1 MRRGDVYLCDFG
13 DPIGHEQG
21 YRRPAV
27 IVSADA
33 FSATGLAIV
42 LPVTRSRRGY
52 ATHVELEGTLPV
64 TSYVQ
69 CEQIRLVSTERFVKH
84 VAVVDEVD
92 MMRIQKVL
100 RLLLEL

>member
-1 MRRGDVYLCDFG
+1 MRGDIHLCDFG

-27 IVSADA
+27 TVSSDG

-42 LPVTRSRRGY
+42 LPVTRTKRDY
-52 ATHVELEGTLPV
+52 ATYVELEGALPV

-69 CEQIRLVSTERFVKH
+69 CEQVRLVSTQRFIKH
-84 VAVVDEVD
+84 VGVVDDVD
-92 MMRIQKVL
+92 MLRIERIL

>member
-1 MRRGDVYLCDFG
+1 MRGDIHLCDFG

-27 IVSADA
+27 SVSSSGFA
-33 FSATGLAIV
+33 ATGLAIV
-42 LPVTRSRRGY
+42 LPVTRTHRGY
-52 ATHVELEGTLPV
+52 ATHVELEGPLPV

-84 VAVVDEVD
+84 LGEVEDVD
-92 MMRIQKVL
+92 MLRIDRIL